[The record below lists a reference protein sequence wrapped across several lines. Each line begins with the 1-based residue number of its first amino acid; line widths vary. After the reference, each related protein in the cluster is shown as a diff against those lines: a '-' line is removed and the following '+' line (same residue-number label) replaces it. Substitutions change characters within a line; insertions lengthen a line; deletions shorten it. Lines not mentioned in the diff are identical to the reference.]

1 MRQDIMEKRAAYIS
15 RNNEL
20 FQELHFAHPNTLVK
34 VNNIYNSHFYGSTL
48 WDLQSKDVDRV
59 LKTWNVSQRVM
70 HRLDRQTHKY
80 LIEPISETKHIM
92 FHLHKRF
99 INFMRKIKSSKK
111 LALRCLLHSL
121 QDDCQSTTGRN
132 IRFLLQKYH
141 LGEINELDAKTVN
154 NREYVK
160 IPKEEEWRI
169 HVIRELIDVRQGTK
183 SIPGLVY
190 NEIKDILTF
199 AAVS

>member
-1 MRQDIMEKRAAYIS
+1 MTVNQPLGETS
-15 RNNEL
+15 GSCCRNN
-20 FQELHFAHPNTLVK
+20 
-34 VNNIYNSHFYGSTL
+34 
-48 WDLQSKDVDRV
+48 
-59 LKTWNVSQRVM
+59 
-70 HRLDRQTHKY
+70 
-80 LIEPISETKHIM
+80 
-92 FHLHKRF
+92 
-99 INFMRKIKSSKK
+99 
-111 LALRCLLHSL
+111 
-121 QDDCQSTTGRN
+121 
-132 IRFLLQKYH
+132 H
-141 LGEINELDAKTVN
+141 LGEIKELDAKTVN

>member
-1 MRQDIMEKRAAYIS
+1 MISTCDEFATEHGLTFSTNSDPRKCKTKCLPFLNNQRELPALKLGGKELPWVDTAMHLGYKITNRSKGMRQDIMEKRAAYIS

-70 HRLDRQTHKY
+70 HRLDRKTHKY

-92 FHLHKRF
+92 FHLH
-99 INFMRKIKSSKK
+99 I
-111 LALRCLLHSL
+111 
-121 QDDCQSTTGRN
+121 
-132 IRFLLQKYH
+132 
-141 LGEINELDAKTVN
+141 
-154 NREYVK
+154 
-160 IPKEEEWRI
+160 
-169 HVIRELIDVRQGTK
+169 
-183 SIPGLVY
+183 
-190 NEIKDILTF
+190 
-199 AAVS
+199 